1 MKDSYGSSS
10 ISQRSLMAH
19 RMLLK
24 ALLLLALMM
33 PGIAAAATPV
43 TDLNNLPAESFAGE
57 QFCFDAPLSNAGTPG
72 FGPYLRLKL
81 PSGISFDSADFLGAG
96 VTAQMVG
103 TFPPDLIDPIS
114 DETVTGPAGYTFI
127 TLQPPVGSLVAGAPA
142 ININICATIDQ
153 TAAIG
158 VPLDV
163 HMTPMYEF
171 GDTATGDNGPIA
183 GTEITAAVTPVIVIF
198 SKVDDTPETE
208 RPPGASWPYTYTLN
222 ADIANGGTIRN
233 LQFNDALPAALQYV
247 VGSINISG
255 GSGCVPTVALPNIS
269 VSCTEATGTTA
280 SNDVVVTYQAYITD
294 ILDESVCSQSDVI
307 NAATFDAQ
315 REDLPANPGSYLS
328 IAQQTDNTVISAEH
342 VTVQKSVSPAAMV
355 PGDTLTY
362 TLNIQVSDFGT
373 VNALLLGD
381 LLPDGL
387 DSFAHGSL
395 SYNGAPVAIA
405 PVVTNNANG
414 TTSVV
419 YDVTTAIGGNIASGS
434 SLTLT
439 YSALVLDLYNN
450 GDTVKARDPL
460 TNAVEITYGLVAGAV
475 GCTNQS
481 AATAVVNAP
490 AITKE
495 ILNPQA
501 QYQPGDIVTFRL
513 SMSIPSGD
521 TSDIVFEDFFPLPVF
536 DVNTLDLTYGND
548 IRQAATDTMNITPGI
563 SIDSAANSLSLTLA
577 DVNTNSPQIVAVD
590 IDMVVQDD
598 PFADGLHLSN
608 LFQASTNNTPL
619 APLVDLTLV
628 ELNVRAPELAF
639 TKGIAISSNGSISPP
654 PATLPVD
661 GNLSGADAGDQ
672 VVYQFTVE
680 NIGGALAYDIS
691 VTDDLGQPAGLLTGC
706 VLLSVTDGA
715 GNGLASSL
723 AVGSAFAGALQL
735 TDPLAANDGSI
746 GAPYGADTALIQV
759 QCTLAGSVEPGRV
772 ITNTGSATWASQ
784 PGAAAFPAITDTAS
798 VTVAE
803 PTFTKTTVAASAT
816 IGDVFPYTLTI
827 TLPEGVS
834 NGAALHDVLDPGL
847 AFVDLGTNASINA
860 SAGLAT
866 SVAGGFAGVLANAS
880 VTNGGR
886 TLDLDFGAITNSDT
900 VDGTPE
906 TITIAYDVVVL
917 NNTDSN
923 RGDAK
928 NNSARFRYIR
938 DGGNQDLTA
947 QATDIAVEEPNL
959 QLVKSIIG
967 GGSYDAGD
975 TVTYEWFV
983 NNPAGAN
990 VSDAYD
996 LVLSDT
1002 LHAETTYVGGSLAIS
1017 SGCPSAVTLD
1027 DAAAPTLSATWVQ
1040 FPVGE
1045 ECRIQYQVTL
1055 NTTVQAGSSLPNT
1068 AGVDWTGQPG
1078 TVSGPLSSYSAD
1090 SCERTAATDPNAC
1103 GSGNDYHAESTVNL
1117 PISGAVMGKS
1127 LISTSEI
1134 STGAG
1139 EHNPGVEDL
1148 TIGET
1153 ATYRLVVTVPEGVS
1167 SQIVITDSLPASAA
1181 GVMEVVSIDSIVT
1194 GANLTTANAP
1204 AGVISD
1210 ANLGDGIDDTIVWD
1224 FGQVTNSATDG
1235 VTDDDD
1241 RIIIELTARLVDV
1254 AGNVDGNQ
1262 LTNNAQVQFGPSLT
1276 ATASVDVDVVEPQLQ
1291 VDKSGNE
1298 TSGDA
1303 GDLIIFTIAIQH
1315 QPGSSAEA
1323 FDLVM
1328 SDVVD
1333 NTQFDYVP
1341 ASLIFVP
1348 AASCAVAPVL
1358 NDADPYG
1365 VGLNAS
1371 FDNLPVGDICSI
1383 QFQATLRT
1391 DVAPGSVL
1399 TNQAQLAW
1407 DSLPADADPNERS
1420 GSVSDNHQITVTEAG
1435 LLKSVFATSEASTGT
1450 GINGPEP
1457 DLTIGETVTYRFVAT
1472 IPEGVTRNAVMIDQL
1487 PTTDVVLEVVSS
1499 RIVSIGS
1506 QLAIGSGA
1514 TVGAAGDDCLPGCDD
1529 NGDSFRDQAQWNLG
1543 DITNAPG
1550 GAGGVDD
1557 EIVFEV
1563 VALVVDNALN
1573 QGGAD
1578 DDLVNTATLTHADNP
1593 GGVSGT
1599 AAVDLVEPLL
1609 NISKQALGGAP
1620 LLVDAGDQVTFEI
1633 TVQHQAASTADAFNI
1648 QISDTLAND
1657 GSFALMN
1664 WIGDATVGGS
1674 CGASV
1679 DSSAAANMPPVV
1691 VFDIPT
1697 LALASG
1703 SCTITYQVEVDLL
1716 AMPGETLSNVADW
1729 RYDSTPVYTAGE
1741 TRRNT
1746 GSTSAQVTVLAPTL
1760 VKVVSSTSLADTG
1773 QAFHDGLLQDL
1784 TIGELVT
1791 YDITLKFVEGTTE
1804 NVVLSDLMPAGAPGQ
1819 GFIEIV
1825 GNPVISLGGNVSTG
1839 APVITSPDPYT
1850 VSIDFGTVTN
1860 TPDNADDANDLIT
1873 VTVTGRVI
1881 DVPENV
1887 DGDQLTNTATMTY
1900 GAGSTLSD
1908 TADIDVVE
1916 PAMAVAKT
1924 MSLNAGI
1931 VTMTVN
1937 ITNNGTAPAFD
1948 IEIEDILDSGNWDT
1962 ANISPVTVPA
1972 GFTLTTA
1979 AGPGATE
1986 TTVLMAADAAS
1997 SAPANSVEPGET
2009 VTFVFSVPLA
2019 DGAPATVVNL
2029 ATNTVTTTLP
2039 GVDPDEREMPDVDGS
2054 DTLSLP
2060 QLVVDKTATRTV
2072 DADGSGSTTPGD
2084 SIHYV
2089 VTITNTGLA
2098 DATNLVVNDV
2108 PDSNGDFQAG
2118 SVVAPGGVI
2127 ALGNTAGDT
2136 AVQVSFPVVPVQGQV
2151 TIEYD
2156 VVIPDPLA
2164 PGVVELVNQALAD
2177 SNELPQV
2184 PSNDP
2189 STPDPLDP
2197 TVVPIENADL
2207 SITKVDSADPVAAG
2221 DTFTYTVEVQN
2232 AGPSMAPDVVVTDT
2246 LPAGLTLVST
2256 SGCAEDP
2263 SGVAI
2268 CSLGDLAVN
2277 GTVSYTI
2284 TVQVDQGAT
2293 GTLTNTASVSAS
2305 VPDPDPNNN
2314 VTDEST
2320 DIGQVADLRVTK
2332 VDNVDPVSVGDQI
2345 VYTIEVSNA
2354 GPSNATGVSVADTL
2368 PADVTLVSTSGCAN
2382 DPAGVPDCSLGDL
2395 AVGATV
2401 SYTVTVQ
2408 VGSGASGTLT
2418 NTAVVSATTPDP
2430 DAGNNTA
2437 TEPTAVNVAADLR
2450 IAKTDSADPVN
2461 AGDQVVYTIVVTND
2475 GPSDATGVAVTD
2487 TLPAGVTLIST
2498 NGCSNDPGGVPNC
2511 DLGTI
2516 AVGASASYAVT
2527 VQVGAGVSGTLTNTA
2542 VVSATTPDP
2551 NTGNNTATEPTTVGA
2566 AADLRIT
2573 KVDDVDPVRIGDTVI
2588 YTLQVFNDGPSNATN
2603 VVVTDTLPAGLTFVS
2618 STGCDND
2625 PAGVPSCN
2633 LGSMAAGTSKS
2644 YTVAVTVDPGVAG
2657 TLTNSATV
2665 VSSVPD
2671 PNTGNNTATEPT
2683 TVGAAADLR
2692 ISKSDDVD
2700 PVNAGD
2706 QVVYTI
2712 QVSNDGPSDAVGVT
2726 VEDTLPAGM
2735 TLVSTSG
2742 CANDPNG
2749 VPSCNLGDLAVGAS
2763 VSYSVTVEVDAGVSG
2778 TLTNTAVV
2786 SATTPDPDGGNNT
2799 ATEPTTVGA
2808 AADLRITKV
2817 SDVQYIQGGGTI
2829 VYTLEVSNHGPS
2841 DARDV
2846 VVNDSLPAGMS
2857 PVATTGCDNDPMGV
2871 PDCNLGDIPVGS
2883 SKTYTIEVTV
2893 DQGISGDL
2901 VNTASVSSSTPDPN
2915 PGNNASVAQ
2924 TAVNSEP
2931 VAVPT
2936 LSRMGILL
2944 LGMLLLALGLMS
2956 ARRGSLLKRY

>member
-1 MKDSYGSSS
+1 MKDSRNLAVRH
-10 ISQRSLMAH
+10 IFA
-19 RMLLK
+19 K
-24 ALLLLALMM
+24 VLLLLAMVAS
-33 PGIAAAATPV
+33 GVVTAATPI
-43 TDLNNLPAESFAGE
+43 TDLNDLPADSFAGE

-81 PSGISFDSADFLGAG
+81 PSGLSFDSASFLGAG
-96 VTAQMVG
+96 VVTQVVG
-103 TFPPDLIDPIS
+103 TFPPDLTDPVTA
-114 DETVTGPAGYTFI
+114 ETVTGPAGYTFI
-127 TLQPPVGSLVAGAPA
+127 TLQPPVGSLVTGAPA
-142 ININICATIDQ
+142 IDINICATIDQ

-158 VPLDV
+158 APLDV
-163 HMTPMYEF
+163 HVTPVYQF
-171 GDTATGDNGPIA
+171 GDTATGDNGPIT
-183 GTEITAAVTPVIVIF
+183 GTEITAAVTPVVVIF
-198 SKVDDTPETE
+198 TKIDDTPETE

-222 ADIANGGTIRN
+222 ADVANGSTIRN
-233 LQFNDALPAALQYV
+233 LQFNDVLPAALQYIP
-247 VGSINISG
+247 GSISVSG
-255 GSGCVPTVALPNIS
+255 GSGCVPAVAPPNIT

-280 SNDVVVTYQAYITD
+280 SNDVVVTYQAHIAD
-294 ILDESVCSQSDVI
+294 ILDEAACSQSDVI
-307 NAATFDAQ
+307 NAASFDAQ
-315 REDLPANPGSYLS
+315 REDLPANPGSFLN
-328 IAQQTDNTVISAEH
+328 IAQQTGNTVISAEH
-342 VTVQKSVSPAAMV
+342 VTMQKSVSPASMI

-362 TLNIQVSDFGT
+362 TVNIQVSDFAT

-387 DSFAHGSL
+387 GSFAHGSL
-395 SYNGAPVAIA
+395 THNGAPVAIS
-405 PVVTNNANG
+405 PVVASNADG
-414 TTSVV
+414 TTSII
-419 YDVTTAIGGNIASGS
+419 YDLSTAIGGSIASGS
-434 SLTLT
+434 SLVLT
-439 YSALVLDLYNN
+439 YSAVVLDFYNN

-460 TNAVEITYGLVAGAV
+460 TNGAEITYGLVAGAV

-490 AITKE
+490 VITKE

-501 QYQPGDIVTFRL
+501 QYQPGDTVTFRL

-521 TSDIVFEDFFPLPVF
+521 TSGIVFEDFFPLPVF
-536 DVNTLDLTYGND
+536 DVDVLNLTYGNE
-548 IRQAATDTMNITPGI
+548 IRRAATDTMNLTPI
-563 SIDSAANSLSLTLA
+563 AVIDSAANSLSLSFP
-577 DVNTNSPQIVAVD
+577 DVNTNAPQVIAVD
-590 IDMVVQDD
+590 IDMVVQSD

-608 LFQASTNNTPL
+608 LYQASTNNTSL
-619 APLVDLTLV
+619 EPLVDLTLV
-628 ELNVRAPELAF
+628 ELHVRAPELAF
-639 TKGIAISSNGSISPP
+639 TKGIASSSNGSISPP

-672 VVYQFTVE
+672 VVYEFTVE
-680 NIGGALAYDIS
+680 NTGGAPAYDINLS
-691 VTDDLGQPAGLLTGC
+691 DDLGQPAGLLTNC
-706 VLLSVTDGA
+706 VVLQLTNGA
-715 GNGLASSL
+715 GGGLASTP
-723 AVGSAFAGALQL
+723 AVGGAFTGTMQL

-759 QCTLAGSVEPGRV
+759 QCTLDGSVEPGRV
-772 ITNTGSATWASQ
+772 ITNSGSATWASQ
-784 PGAAAFPAITDTAS
+784 PGAPAFPAVTDTAT
-798 VTVAE
+798 VTVSE
-803 PTFTKTTVAASAT
+803 PALTKTTAAASAT
-816 IGDVFPYTLTI
+816 IGDVFSYSLTI
-827 TLPEGVS
+827 TLPEGTS
-834 NGAALHDVLDPGL
+834 NSVTLHDVLDPGL
-847 AFVDLGTNASINA
+847 AFVDLGVNASISA
-860 SAGLAT
+860 SAGLST
-866 SVAGGFAGVLANAS
+866 SVVGGFATVLANAS
-880 VTNGGR
+880 VTGGGSI
-886 TLDLDFGAITNSDT
+886 LDLDFGTITNSDT

-906 TITIAYDVVVL
+906 TITITYDVVVL

-928 NNSARFRYIR
+928 NNDARLRYIR
-938 DGGNQDLTA
+938 DGANQDLTA
-947 QATDIAVEEPNL
+947 QATDVSIEEPNL

-975 TVTYEWFV
+975 TVTYEWYIS
-983 NNPAGAN
+983 NPSGTN
-990 VSDAYD
+990 VSDAFD
-996 LVLSDT
+996 LALSDT
-1002 LHAETTYVGGSLAIS
+1002 LHAETTYVGGSLAVS
-1017 SGCPSAVTLD
+1017 SGCPSAVTLN
-1027 DAAAPTLSATWVQ
+1027 DAAAPTLSATWAQ

-1055 NTTVQAGSSLPNT
+1055 NTTVQAGASLPNT
-1068 AGVDWTGQPG
+1068 AGVDWSGLPG
-1078 TVSGPLSSYSAD
+1078 AVSGPLSSYNPD

-1103 GSGNDYHAESTVNL
+1103 GSGNDYRAESTANL

-1127 LISTSEI
+1127 LVGTSEI

-1139 EHNPGVEDL
+1139 EHNPGIEDL

-1181 GVMEVVSIDSIVT
+1181 GVMEVVSIDSVT
-1194 GANLTTANAP
+1194 IGANLGTGNSP
-1204 AGVISD
+1204 AGTISD
-1210 ANLGDGIDDTIVWD
+1210 DNLGDGINDTVVWD
-1224 FGQVTNSATDG
+1224 FGQVVNQATDG
-1235 VTDDDD
+1235 VTDNDD

-1262 LTNNAQVQFGPSLT
+1262 LTNNAQVQFGPNLT
-1276 ATASVDVDVVEPQLQ
+1276 ATASVDVEVVEPQLQ
-1291 VDKSGNE
+1291 VDKSGDI

-1303 GDLIIFTIAIQH
+1303 GDLVTFTIAMQH

-1341 ASLIFVP
+1341 ASLTFVA
-1348 AASCAVAPVL
+1348 AASCSVAPVL
-1358 NDADPYG
+1358 DDADPYG
-1365 VGLNAS
+1365 AGLNAS
-1371 FDNLPVGDICSI
+1371 FDNLPMGDICNI

-1391 DVAPGSVL
+1391 DVAPGLVL
-1399 TNQAQLAW
+1399 TNQTQLNW

-1435 LLKSVFATSEASTGT
+1435 LLKSVVATSEASTGT
-1450 GINGPEP
+1450 AINGPEP

-1472 IPEGVTRNAVMIDQL
+1472 LPEGVTRNAVMIDQL
-1487 PTTDVVLEVVSS
+1487 PTTGVVLEVVSS
-1499 RIVSIGS
+1499 SIVSIGA
-1506 QLAIGSGA
+1506 QLTIGSGA
-1514 TVGAAGDDCLPGCDD
+1514 AVGAAGDDCLPGCDG
-1529 NGDSFRDQAQWNLG
+1529 NGDTFRDQAQWNLG

-1573 QGGAD
+1573 QGGTD

-1593 GGVSGT
+1593 VGVSGT
-1599 AAVDLVEPLL
+1599 AMVDLVEPLL

-1691 VFDIPT
+1691 VFDIST
-1697 LALASG
+1697 LVLATG

-1716 AMPGETLSNVADW
+1716 AMPGESLSNVADW

-1741 TRRNT
+1741 TRRST

-1784 TIGELVT
+1784 AIGELVT

-1804 NVVLSDLMPAGAPGQ
+1804 NVVLSDLMPAGAPDQ

-1825 GNPVISLGGNVSTG
+1825 GNPVITLGGNVSTG
-1839 APVITSPDPYT
+1839 VPVITAPDPYT
-1850 VSIDFGTVTN
+1850 LNIDFGTVTN
-1860 TPDNADDANDLIT
+1860 TPDNIDDTNDLIT

-1881 DVPENV
+1881 DVPDNV

-1916 PAMAVAKT
+1916 PAMAVAKS

-1937 ITNNGTAPAFD
+1937 IANNGTAPAFD
-1948 IEIEDILDSGNWDT
+1948 IQIEDILDSGNWDT
-1962 ANISPVTVPA
+1962 ASINPLTVPA

-1986 TTVLMAADAAS
+1986 TTVLMAADPAS

-2009 VTFVFSVPLA
+2009 ITFVFSVPLA

-2084 SIHYV
+2084 TIHYV

-2108 PDSNGDFQAG
+2108 PDSNGNFQAG

-2127 ALGNTAGDT
+2127 AIGNTAGDT
-2136 AVQVSFPVVPVQGQV
+2136 AIQVSFPLVPVQGQV

-2156 VVIPDPLA
+2156 VVIPAPLA
-2164 PGVVELVNQALAD
+2164 PGVVELLNQALAD
-2177 SNELPQV
+2177 SDQLPQV

-2189 STPDPLDP
+2189 STPAPMDP

-2263 SGVAI
+2263 NGVAT
-2268 CSLGDLAVN
+2268 CSLGNLGVN
-2277 GTVSYTI
+2277 GTASYTI
-2284 TVQVDQGAT
+2284 TVQVDQGVS
-2293 GTLTNTASVSAS
+2293 GTLTNTASVSSS

-2314 VTDEST
+2314 ATDEST
-2320 DIGQVADLRVTK
+2320 DIGQVADLSITK
-2332 VDNVDPVSVGDQI
+2332 VDNVDPVSIGDQI

-2354 GPSNATGVSVADTL
+2354 GPSNATGVNVTDTL

-2382 DPAGVPDCSLGDL
+2382 DPTGVPNCSLGDL

-2401 SYTVTVQ
+2401 SYTVTVE

-2418 NTAVVSATTPDP
+2418 NAAVVSATTPDP
-2430 DAGNNTA
+2430 DMGNNTA

-2450 IAKTDSADPVN
+2450 IAKTDNADPVN
-2461 AGDQVVYTIVVTND
+2461 AGDQVVYTIVVTNA
-2475 GPSDATGVAVTD
+2475 GPSDATGVTVAD
-2487 TLPAGVTLIST
+2487 TLPAGVTLVST
-2498 NGCSNDPGGVPNC
+2498 NGCGNDPGGVPNC

-2516 AVGASASYAVT
+2516 AASASASYAVT

-2542 VVSATTPDP
+2542 VVSSATPDP

-2573 KVDDVDPVRIGDTVI
+2573 KTDDVDPVSIGDTVT

-2603 VVVTDTLPAGLTFVS
+2603 VVVTDTLPAGMTFVS

-2644 YTVAVTVDPGVAG
+2644 YAVAVTIDQGVAG
-2657 TLTNSATV
+2657 TLTNSASV
-2665 VSSVPD
+2665 VSSTPD

-2692 ISKSDDVD
+2692 ITKSDDVD

-2712 QVSNDGPSDAVGVT
+2712 QVTNDGPSDAVGVT

-2742 CANDPNG
+2742 CTNDPSG
-2749 VPSCNLGDLAVGAS
+2749 VPSCSLGDLAVGAS
-2763 VSYSVTVEVDAGVSG
+2763 VSYAVTVQVGAGVSG

-2786 SATTPDPDGGNNT
+2786 SSTTPDPDGGNNT

-2817 SDVQYIQGGGTI
+2817 SDVQHVQGGGTI
-2829 VYTLEVSNHGPS
+2829 VYTLQVFNHGPS

-2846 VVNDSLPAGMS
+2846 VVSDSLPAGMN
-2857 PVATTGCDNDPMGV
+2857 PVSTTGCDNDPVGV
-2871 PDCNLGDIPVGS
+2871 PDCSLGDIPVGS

-2893 DQGISGDL
+2893 DQGISGSL
-2901 VNTASVSSSTPDPN
+2901 VNTANVSSNTPDPD
-2915 PGNNASVAQ
+2915 PGNNGSAAQ
-2924 TAVNSEP
+2924 IAVNSEP

-2936 LSRMGILL
+2936 LSRISVLL
-2944 LGMLLLALGLMS
+2944 LGLLLLALGLAA
-2956 ARRGSLLKRY
+2956 ARRGTLLKK